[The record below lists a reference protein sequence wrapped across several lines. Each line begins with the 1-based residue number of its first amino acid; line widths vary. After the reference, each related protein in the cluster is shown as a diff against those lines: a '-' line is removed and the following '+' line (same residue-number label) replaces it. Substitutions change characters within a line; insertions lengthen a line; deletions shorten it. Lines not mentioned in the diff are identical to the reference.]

1 MAEALRAGRP
11 LALLASIE
19 HPDGNAY
26 FWSGV
31 GKLVWDGIT
40 WTGIGRFGGVA
51 PVKHTSDLSIQEVVF
66 SLTGVDSSVVTT
78 LNDNVRNRTGT
89 VWLACIGERGE
100 IVPDP
105 YQLLTSELDYQTFS
119 IDEEGVATI
128 SIIARTGFY
137 TLERAI
143 DEVWSTEDQKKTYP
157 NDSGLDMIAGL
168 QNQDI
173 LWKAS

>member
-26 FWSGV
+26 FWTGV
-31 GKLVWDGIT
+31 GPLEWDGQT
-40 WTGIGRFGGVA
+40 WTGIGHFGGVA
-51 PVKHTSDLSIQEVVF
+51 PVKYSSELAIQEVVF
-66 SLTGVDSSVVTT
+66 ALTGVDATVVAT
-78 LNDNVRNRTGT
+78 LDDNIRNLTGI
-89 VWLACIGERGE
+89 VWLACIGDRGN
-100 IVPDP
+100 IVDSP

-119 IDEEGVATI
+119 VDEDGNATI

-143 DEVWSTEDQKKTYP
+143 DEVWSTEDQKLTYP
-157 NDSGLDMIAGL
+157 DDTGLDMIPGL
-168 QNQDI
+168 QNQDV